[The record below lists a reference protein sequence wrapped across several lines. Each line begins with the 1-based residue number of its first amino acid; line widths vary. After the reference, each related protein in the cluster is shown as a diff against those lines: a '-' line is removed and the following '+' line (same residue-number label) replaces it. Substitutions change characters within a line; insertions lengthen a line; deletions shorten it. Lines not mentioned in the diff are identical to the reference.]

1 MLKTLRRFEDN
12 PEAGL
17 SAALGISVKLK
28 KGDVTFDKT
37 LDFLET
43 DYK

>member
-1 MLKTLRRFEDN
+1 MLKALRKFEDN

-17 SAALGISVKLK
+17 SAAIGAKITVRGGIKLNK
-28 KGDVTFDKT
+28 S

-43 DYK
+43 DYR

>member
-1 MLKTLRRFEDN
+1 MLKALRRFEDN

-17 SAALGISVKLK
+17 SAALGVKITVRDGIKVDK
-28 KGDVTFDKT
+28 K

-43 DYK
+43 DYR